1 MRSKWMLV
9 MVGVLAMALLGGC
22 GKSEAPKT
30 LKVGMDAAFAP
41 FEFQDDKSKEFV
53 GFDVDLMKAIGKQM
67 GVQVEFQN
75 MGFDALIPALDSN
88 TIDVAASGMTI
99 KEERKGKV
107 NFSAPYYQSGLTI
120 IVKKDN
126 TTIQSFK
133 DLEGKKIGVQIGTT
147 GADEAKKIANAQVRE
162 FNTPPDAFIELKNGG
177 VDAVIN
183 DLPVNQYYIKQTGG
197 SEAKMVGDLLH
208 AEDYGIAVA
217 KKNTELAKKIDDA
230 LAAIKKNGEYDKIYE
245 KWFGAKNK

>member
-1 MRSKWMLV
+1 
-9 MVGVLAMALLGGC
+9 
-22 GKSEAPKT
+22 
-30 LKVGMDAAFAP
+30 
-41 FEFQDDKSKEFV
+41 
-53 GFDVDLMKAIGKQM
+53 MK
-67 GVQVEFQN
+67 
-75 MGFDALIPALDSN
+75 P
-88 TIDVAASGMTI
+88 
-99 KEERKGKV
+99 
-107 NFSAPYYQSGLTI
+107 
-120 IVKKDN
+120 
-126 TTIQSFK
+126 
-133 DLEGKKIGVQIGTT
+133 
-147 GADEAKKIANAQVRE
+147 KKIANAQVRE